1 MIVVANTKELE
12 EEFDL
17 SKIRDDELIRVEGG
31 LKGKSKYNANQYV
44 SRTTYTAKTL
54 KQIIQQMKKIESR
67 INPKWDDIQK
77 AKYIFMTLGKS
88 MEYEYDIS
96 KYVSGNCSNL
106 TGLITGKA
114 ICAGYSLIFKEMMDR
129 QGIQCDYM
137 RGVAGTPGDI
147 EKHAWNVLKLYD
159 KTIPIELTWYSIGLQ
174 RGTQDFKYFG
184 ADSNFFKFHSTDN
197 DEIQIM
203 MKLSTIIIY

>member
-44 SRTTYTAKTL
+44 SR
-54 KQIIQQMKKIESR
+54 IIQQMKKIESR

-147 EKHAWNVLKLYD
+147 EKHAWNVLK
-159 KTIPIELTWYSIGLQ
+159 IFWC
-174 RGTQDFKYFG
+174 RF
-184 ADSNFFKFHSTDN
+184 
-197 DEIQIM
+197 
-203 MKLSTIIIY
+203 

>member
-67 INPKWDDIQK
+67 INPNGMIYKSKIYIYDTWK
-77 AKYIFMTLGKS
+77 KY
-88 MEYEYDIS
+88 
-96 KYVSGNCSNL
+96 
-106 TGLITGKA
+106 
-114 ICAGYSLIFKEMMDR
+114 
-129 QGIQCDYM
+129 GI
-137 RGVAGTPGDI
+137 
-147 EKHAWNVLKLYD
+147 
-159 KTIPIELTWYSIGLQ
+159 
-174 RGTQDFKYFG
+174 
-184 ADSNFFKFHSTDN
+184 
-197 DEIQIM
+197 
-203 MKLSTIIIY
+203 

>member
-12 EEFDL
+12 EKFDL

-77 AKYIFMTLGKS
+77 AKYIFKINTRNRGS
-88 MEYEYDIS
+88 
-96 KYVSGNCSNL
+96 
-106 TGLITGKA
+106 
-114 ICAGYSLIFKEMMDR
+114 YS
-129 QGIQCDYM
+129 
-137 RGVAGTPGDI
+137 
-147 EKHAWNVLKLYD
+147 
-159 KTIPIELTWYSIGLQ
+159 
-174 RGTQDFKYFG
+174 
-184 ADSNFFKFHSTDN
+184 
-197 DEIQIM
+197 
-203 MKLSTIIIY
+203 